1 MAVRRTHNNIFAP
14 GGVDVRLKVLLSLF
28 RSVLGKGRS
37 FKLPPDRKYLR
48 YAQAP
53 RTRRILRPQ
62 NKIHPAPL
70 LICFAAFQIGSP
82 LRGDGDAVDNFFTA
96 PRFTAP
102 GQGRRR
108 TRHVGR
114 FFGP

>member
-1 MAVRRTHNNIFAP
+1 LVSGTGRGFETAP
-14 GGVDVRLKVLLSLF
+14 L
-28 RSVLGKGRS
+28 
-37 FKLPPDRKYLR
+37 RKHKR

-53 RTRRILRPQ
+53 RTRRILKPQ
-62 NKIHPAPL
+62 NEIHPAPL

-82 LRGDGDAVDNFFTA
+82 LRGDGVAVGNFFTA

-114 FFGP
+114 FFVP

>member
-1 MAVRRTHNNIFAP
+1 LGRGAVSKSRYWHKHKPLCASPANAQ
-14 GGVDVRLKVLLSLF
+14 D
-28 RSVLGKGRS
+28 
-37 FKLPPDRKYLR
+37 FKTAK
-48 YAQAP
+48 
-53 RTRRILRPQ
+53 
-62 NKIHPAPL
+62 KIHPAPL
-70 LICFAAFQIGSP
+70 LICFAAFQIGSA

-114 FFGP
+114 FFVP

>member
-1 MAVRRTHNNIFAP
+1 
-14 GGVDVRLKVLLSLF
+14 LF
-28 RSVLGKGRS
+28 RGTGRGFGKAPLQ
-37 FKLPPDRKYLR
+37 KHKR

-53 RTRRILRPQ
+53 RTRRILNLQ
-62 NKIHPAPL
+62 NKIHPPPL
-70 LICFAAFQIGSP
+70 LTCFAAFQISSP
-82 LRGDGDAVDNFFTA
+82 LRGDGDAVGNFFTT

-114 FFGP
+114 FFAPEKFLGLFA

>member
-1 MAVRRTHNNIFAP
+1 LVSGTGRGFETAP
-14 GGVDVRLKVLLSLF
+14 L
-28 RSVLGKGRS
+28 
-37 FKLPPDRKYLR
+37 RKHKR

-53 RTRRILRPQ
+53 RTRRILKPQ
-62 NKIHPAPL
+62 NEIHPAPL
-70 LICFAAFQIGSP
+70 LTCFAAFQIGSA

-114 FFGP
+114 FFVP

>member
-1 MAVRRTHNNIFAP
+1 MFLQWCRDELVLSFIFVQRFSTWTGRGFEKAP
-14 GGVDVRLKVLLSLF
+14 LQKH
-28 RSVLGKGRS
+28 K
-37 FKLPPDRKYLR
+37 R

-53 RTRRILRPQ
+53 RTRRILKPQ
-62 NKIHPAPL
+62 NEIHPAPL
-70 LICFAAFQIGSP
+70 LICFAAFQIGSA
-82 LRGDGDAVDNFFTA
+82 LRGDGDAVGNFFTT

-108 TRHVGR
+108 TRHGGR

>member
-1 MAVRRTHNNIFAP
+1 MFAQWC
-14 GGVDVRLKVLLSLF
+14 GDVLLKVLSSF
-28 RSVLGKGRS
+28 HVLVSGTERG
-37 FKLPPDRKYLR
+37 FETAPLRKHKR

-53 RTRRILRPQ
+53 RTRRILKPQ
-62 NKIHPAPL
+62 NEIHPAPL
-70 LICFAAFQIGSP
+70 LICFAAFQIGSA
-82 LRGDGDAVDNFFTA
+82 LRGDGDAVDNFFTV

>member
-1 MAVRRTHNNIFAP
+1 
-14 GGVDVRLKVLLSLF
+14 LLSLF
-28 RSVLGKGRS
+28 RSVLGTGRS
-37 FKLPPDRKYLR
+37 SKFPPDRKYLR

-53 RTRRILRPQ
+53 RTRRILKPQ
-62 NKIHPAPL
+62 NEIHPAPL
-70 LICFAAFQIGSP
+70 LTCFAAFQIGSA
-82 LRGDGDAVDNFFTA
+82 LRGDGDAVGNFFTA

-108 TRHVGR
+108 TRNVGR

>member
-1 MAVRRTHNNIFAP
+1 VASEAP
-14 GGVDVRLKVLLSLF
+14 LE
-28 RSVLGKGRS
+28 
-37 FKLPPDRKYLR
+37 RKYSR
-48 YAQAP
+48 YAKAP
-53 RTRRILRPQ
+53 RTRRILKPQ
-62 NKIHPAPL
+62 NEIHPAPL
-70 LICFAAFQIGSP
+70 LIGFAAFQIGSA

>member
-1 MAVRRTHNNIFAP
+1 VYF
-14 GGVDVRLKVLLSLF
+14 KVLLSLF
-28 RSVLGKGRS
+28 RLVLGTGRS
-37 FKLPPDRKYLR
+37 FKIPPDRKYSR
-48 YAQAP
+48 YAKAP
-53 RTRRILRPQ
+53 RTRRILKPQ
-62 NKIHPAPL
+62 NEIHPAPL
-70 LICFAAFQIGSP
+70 LISFAAFQIGSA

-114 FFGP
+114 FFSP

>member
-1 MAVRRTHNNIFAP
+1 VSGTGRGFATAP
-14 GGVDVRLKVLLSLF
+14 LK
-28 RSVLGKGRS
+28 KH
-37 FKLPPDRKYLR
+37 KR

-53 RTRRILRPQ
+53 RTRRILKPQ
-62 NKIHPAPL
+62 NEIHPAPL
-70 LICFAAFQIGSP
+70 LISFAAFQIGSA
-82 LRGDGDAVDNFFTA
+82 LRGDGDAVGNFFIT

-108 TRHVGR
+108 TRHGGR

>member
-1 MAVRRTHNNIFAP
+1 VVIRFVFLNLALPRATGTRSEDRSRH
-14 GGVDVRLKVLLSLF
+14 KLS
-28 RSVLGKGRS
+28 
-37 FKLPPDRKYLR
+37 R

-53 RTRRILRPQ
+53 RTRRILKPQ

-70 LICFAAFQIGSP
+70 LIGFAAFQIGSA

>member
-1 MAVRRTHNNIFAP
+1 
-14 GGVDVRLKVLLSLF
+14 LLSLF
-28 RSVLGKGRS
+28 RLVLGTGRS
-37 FKLPPDRKYLR
+37 FKFPPDRKYCR

-62 NKIHPAPL
+62 SKSHPAPL
-70 LICFAAFQIGSP
+70 LIGFAAFQIGSA
-82 LRGDGDAVDNFFTA
+82 LRGDGDAVGNFFIT

>member
-1 MAVRRTHNNIFAP
+1 MQFQNPATDISTN
-14 GGVDVRLKVLLSLF
+14 
-28 RSVLGKGRS
+28 
-37 FKLPPDRKYLR
+37 R

-53 RTRRILRPQ
+53 RTRRILKPQ
-62 NKIHPAPL
+62 NEIHPAPL
-70 LICFAAFQIGSP
+70 LTCFAAFQIGSA
-82 LRGDGDAVDNFFTA
+82 LRGDGVAVGNFFTA

-114 FFGP
+114 FFVP

>member
-1 MAVRRTHNNIFAP
+1 MCS
-14 GGVDVRLKVLLSLF
+14 SLF
-28 RSVLGKGRS
+28 ILITVDRTKV
-37 FKLPPDRKYLR
+37 FIAHLPQAKR

-70 LICFAAFQIGSP
+70 LICFAAFQIGSA

>member
-1 MAVRRTHNNIFAP
+1 MFLQWCGDVYPKVYIFIQRFVSGTGRGFGSAP
-14 GGVDVRLKVLLSLF
+14 LK
-28 RSVLGKGRS
+28 KH
-37 FKLPPDRKYLR
+37 KR

-53 RTRRILRPQ
+53 RTRRILRRQ
-62 NKIHPAPL
+62 SKIHPAPL
-70 LICFAAFQIGSP
+70 LIGFAAFQIGSA

-96 PRFTAP
+96 PRFTAR
-102 GQGRRR
+102 GQGLRR

>member
-1 MAVRRTHNNIFAP
+1 MVVVIRFVFLNLARPRATGTRSENRSRH
-14 GGVDVRLKVLLSLF
+14 KLS
-28 RSVLGKGRS
+28 
-37 FKLPPDRKYLR
+37 R

-53 RTRRILRPQ
+53 RTRRILKPQ

-70 LICFAAFQIGSP
+70 LIGFAAFQNGSA

-102 GQGRRR
+102 GQVRRR

-114 FFGP
+114 FFGS

>member
-1 MAVRRTHNNIFAP
+1 MYLRQAGLTRNPTFSYLYSVRCQGQDAASEAP
-14 GGVDVRLKVLLSLF
+14 LE
-28 RSVLGKGRS
+28 
-37 FKLPPDRKYLR
+37 RKYSR

-62 NKIHPAPL
+62 SKIHPASL
-70 LICFAAFQIGSP
+70 LIGFAAFQIGSA

-102 GQGRRR
+102 EISVV
-108 TRHVGR
+108 TN
-114 FFGP
+114 

>member
-1 MAVRRTHNNIFAP
+1 MLGTGRRFESA
-14 GGVDVRLKVLLSLF
+14 LLQ
-28 RSVLGKGRS
+28 KH
-37 FKLPPDRKYLR
+37 KR

-62 NKIHPAPL
+62 SKIHPAPL
-70 LICFAAFQIGSP
+70 LIGFAAFQIGSA

-114 FFGP
+114 FFVP

>member
-1 MAVRRTHNNIFAP
+1 VHFIYFITWEKAQVLIA
-14 GGVDVRLKVLLSLF
+14 RLLQAK
-28 RSVLGKGRS
+28 
-37 FKLPPDRKYLR
+37 R

-53 RTRRILRPQ
+53 RTRRILKPQ

-70 LICFAAFQIGSP
+70 LIGFAAFQIGSA

>member
-1 MAVRRTHNNIFAP
+1 LVSGTGRGFESA
-14 GGVDVRLKVLLSLF
+14 LLQ
-28 RSVLGKGRS
+28 KH
-37 FKLPPDRKYLR
+37 KR
-48 YAQAP
+48 YAKAP
-53 RTRRILRPQ
+53 RTRRILKPQ
-62 NKIHPAPL
+62 NEIHPAPL
-70 LICFAAFQIGSP
+70 LIGFAAFQIGSA

>member
-1 MAVRRTHNNIFAP
+1 
-14 GGVDVRLKVLLSLF
+14 
-28 RSVLGKGRS
+28 
-37 FKLPPDRKYLR
+37 
-48 YAQAP
+48 
-53 RTRRILRPQ
+53 LRPQ
-62 NKIHPAPL
+62 SKIHPAPL
-70 LICFAAFQIGSP
+70 LIGFAAFQIGSA
-82 LRGDGDAVDNFFTA
+82 LRGDGDSVDNFFTA

>member
-1 MAVRRTHNNIFAP
+1 VVIRFVFLNLALPRATGTRSEDGSRH
-14 GGVDVRLKVLLSLF
+14 KLS
-28 RSVLGKGRS
+28 
-37 FKLPPDRKYLR
+37 R

-53 RTRRILRPQ
+53 RTRRILKPQ
-62 NKIHPAPL
+62 NEIHPAPL
-70 LICFAAFQIGSP
+70 LISFAAFQIGSP

>member
-1 MAVRRTHNNIFAP
+1 LRFFIYLYNVGQGEGFNC
-14 GGVDVRLKVLLSLF
+14 
-28 RSVLGKGRS
+28 
-37 FKLPPDRKYLR
+37 PPAISKR

-53 RTRRILRPQ
+53 RTRRILKPQ
-62 NKIHPAPL
+62 NEIHPAPL

>member
-1 MAVRRTHNNIFAP
+1 LFT
-14 GGVDVRLKVLLSLF
+14 VDKY
-28 RSVLGKGRS
+28 G
-37 FKLPPDRKYLR
+37 FKSQPLQIAKR

-62 NKIHPAPL
+62 SKIHPAPL
-70 LICFAAFQIGSP
+70 LIGFAAFQIGSA

>member
-1 MAVRRTHNNIFAP
+1 
-14 GGVDVRLKVLLSLF
+14 LKFVVLYLSWRVGQSAGINLPTF
-28 RSVLGKGRS
+28 RN
-37 FKLPPDRKYLR
+37 PHR

-70 LICFAAFQIGSP
+70 LICFAAFQIGSA

-108 TRHVGR
+108 TRNVGR
-114 FFGP
+114 FFGH

>member
-1 MAVRRTHNNIFAP
+1 MLGTGRRFESA
-14 GGVDVRLKVLLSLF
+14 LLQ
-28 RSVLGKGRS
+28 KH
-37 FKLPPDRKYLR
+37 KR

>member
-1 MAVRRTHNNIFAP
+1 VWF
-14 GGVDVRLKVLLSLF
+14 KVLLSLL
-28 RSVLGKGRS
+28 RLVSWTGRS
-37 FKLPPDRKYLR
+37 SKFPPDRKYLR

-53 RTRRILRPQ
+53 RTRRILKPQ
-62 NKIHPAPL
+62 NEIHPAPL
-70 LICFAAFQIGSP
+70 LICFAAFQIGSA